1 MSKVAAIINNIDE
14 AKNIQNYIDAYLVPL
29 KDLSINYIHTFI
41 LEEIIE
47 IKKLNKEIFVIIN
60 KNIHNNELN
69 NLEKTLK
76 EIEKLNIN
84 GIIFYDIAL
93 VNLKQKL
100 NLKTPL
106 VWNHI

>member
-1 MSKVAAIINNIDE
+1 MSKVATIINNIDE

-69 NLEKTLK
+69 M
-76 EIEKLNIN
+76 
-84 GIIFYDIAL
+84 
-93 VNLKQKL
+93 
-100 NLKTPL
+100 
-106 VWNHI
+106 